1 MNFSKIILQQPYKR
15 EKVTLLLSSIVL
27 KDSEY
32 VVGLDDIKLLEGIFL
47 EQPKAPALE
56 NDPVSNVEHQHYY
69 CVQT

>member
-1 MNFSKIILQQPYKR
+1 M
-15 EKVTLLLSSIVL
+15 LLLSSIVL

-69 CVQT
+69 CVLMSVRLWNFKDGFFF